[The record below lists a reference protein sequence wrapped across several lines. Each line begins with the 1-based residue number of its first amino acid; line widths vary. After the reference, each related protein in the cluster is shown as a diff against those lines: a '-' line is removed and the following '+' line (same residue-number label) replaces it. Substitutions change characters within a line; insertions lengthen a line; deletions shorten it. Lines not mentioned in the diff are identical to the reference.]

1 MKGRL
6 HAQLFTHPLKPT
18 FSPPPFLSDHKT
30 TPNKKNTAR
39 IVFPNR
45 DRRVAA
51 IRPEIKSPDIYVD
64 TAMGTDL

>member
-1 MKGRL
+1 MKGWL

-18 FSPPPFLSDHKT
+18 FSPPPFLSDHK
-30 TPNKKNTAR
+30 NKKNTAR

-51 IRPEIKSPDIYVD
+51 IRSEIKSPDIYVD